1 MVDMRWQPRPGSRIT
16 RRDALKL
23 GAGTLGVAV
32 LGAAGCAPDADETQ
46 GGGGGGSGLVFLS
59 TQLRPVEEAEK
70 MRQKILAD
78 YDGKVD
84 FLGEDT
90 GPFNDRIEAE
100 ARAGKGTV
108 GVIGGEHGDMSSLAA
123 QDRLMDLSDLTA
135 QLADRGFNED
145 YLELAKLGG
154 DKPLY
159 IPWMQASYVMVARK
173 EALEHV
179 PGGADP
185 KQGLSYEQITAWA
198 KAIADAEGSKRFGLP
213 LADDGLVHRFLQGFT
228 YPSYTGGLNTTF
240 KSADATKM
248 WEQLKATWAY
258 ANPQSTGYAFMQEP
272 LQGGEVWLAWDHVAR
287 MIDALR
293 ANPDG
298 FVAFPSPIGPKG
310 LGYLG
315 VLNGLAIPKTAPN
328 PEESKK
334 LITYLTDPKTAAI
347 TVREVGF
354 FPPTASQELPAD
366 IDAGI
371 KAEADA
377 LAAQTGH
384 AKALLSL
391 LPVGLGEKSGA
402 YNDVFRSALEAIVL
416 KNQPI
421 PQTLDAQGKQ
431 LQGVLD
437 EAKAKCWKPDP
448 ESSGTCKV
456 G

>member
-1 MVDMRWQPRPGSRIT
+1 MDGTRSQSRPTSQIT

-23 GAGTLGVAV
+23 GAGTLGAAM
-32 LGAAGCAPDADETQ
+32 LGAAGCAPNADEAK
-46 GGGGGGSGLVFLS
+46 GGGGGGGGLVFLS

-78 YDGKVD
+78 YDGKVE
-84 FLGEDT
+84 FLGEDA

-100 ARAGKGTV
+100 AQAGKGTV
-108 GVIGGEHGDMSSLAA
+108 GVIGAEHGDMSGLAA
-123 QDRLMDLSDLTA
+123 KDRLMDLSDLTSE
-135 QLADRGFNED
+135 LASRGFNED

-173 EALEHV
+173 EAMELV

-185 KQGLSYEQITAWA
+185 SQGLSYDQVTQWA
-198 KAIADAEGSKRFGLP
+198 KAIADKEGSKRFGLP
-213 LADDGLVHRFLQGFT
+213 LADDGLVHRFMQGFT

-240 KSADATKM
+240 KSSGAASM
-248 WEQLKATWAY
+248 WDWFKSTWAY

-298 FVAFPSPIGPKG
+298 FVAFPCPTGPKG
-310 LGYLG
+310 LGYLA

-328 PEESKK
+328 PDESKK
-334 LITYLTDPKTAAI
+334 LITYLTDPKTAAV

-354 FPPTASQELPAD
+354 FPPTKTQELPAD
-366 IDAGI
+366 VDAGI
-371 KAEADA
+371 KAEAAA
-377 LAAQTGH
+377 LAAQAGN
-384 AKALLSL
+384 AKALTSL

-402 YNDVFRSALEAIVL
+402 YNDVFRGAMEAIVL
-416 KNQPI
+416 KNQPV
-421 PQTLDAQGKQ
+421 QQVLDSQSKK

-448 ESSGTCKV
+448 PSSGTCKV